1 MNFLM
6 RSTQT
11 AAAEQASV
19 HESTPEKHYIP
30 KPTASLEALI
40 AEDPYPLYST
50 VEGDDGEVD
59 GFGGENASI
68 AVPDAKKDSSIVA
81 KHSDVSEEEGWITIP
96 YSMPL
101 PLHSTCLCQFTLY

>member
-11 AAAEQASV
+11 AVAEQLPV
-19 HESTPEKHYIP
+19 QESTTEKPQIP

-40 AEDPYPLYST
+40 ADDSYPRYST
-50 VEGDDGEVD
+50 VEDNDGEAD

-68 AVPDAKKDSSIVA
+68 AAPDAKKDSSIVA

-101 PLHSTCLCQFTLY
+101 TLLSCIYRFTL